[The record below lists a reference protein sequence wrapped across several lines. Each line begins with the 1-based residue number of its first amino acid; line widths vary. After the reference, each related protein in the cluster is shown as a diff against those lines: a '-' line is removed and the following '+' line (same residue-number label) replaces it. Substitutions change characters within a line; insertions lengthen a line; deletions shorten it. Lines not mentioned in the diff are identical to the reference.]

1 MLPLRKSATIDQV
14 TPWKDGTE
22 GQNQAR
28 NKDMTPRTQIT
39 AILTAMLML
48 ASASLAAAQPQVGE
62 PAPGFRLQDQKGEWH
77 ELAQYRGSWVVLYF
91 YPKDDTPGCTT
102 QACNFR
108 DDIFEFRKLGVT
120 VLGVSLDDVASHQEF
135 AEKYS
140 LPFSLLADSDSET
153 AEKYGVVRNLGVA
166 KFARR
171 ETFIIDPE
179 GRVAKHYD
187 KVDPDGHSKELIGE
201 LKSRMSGG

>member
-1 MLPLRKSATIDQV
+1 
-14 TPWKDGTE
+14 
-22 GQNQAR
+22 
-28 NKDMTPRTQIT
+28 MTPRTQIIASLAT
-39 AILTAMLML
+39 MLVL
-48 ASASLAAAQPQVGE
+48 ASGSLAAAQPQEGE

-77 ELAQYRGSWVVLYF
+77 ELAQYRGGWVVLYF

-153 AEKYGVVRNLGVA
+153 AETYGVVRNLGVA

-171 ETFIIDPE
+171 ETFLIDPE
-179 GRVAKHYD
+179 GRVAKHYA
-187 KVDPDGHSKELIGE
+187 KVDPDGHSKEIIGE
-201 LKSRMSGG
+201 LKSRMGGG